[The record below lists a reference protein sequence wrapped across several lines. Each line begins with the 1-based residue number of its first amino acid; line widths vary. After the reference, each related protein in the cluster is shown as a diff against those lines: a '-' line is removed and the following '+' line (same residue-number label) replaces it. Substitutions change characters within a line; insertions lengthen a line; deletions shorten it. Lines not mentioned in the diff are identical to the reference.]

1 MFIYLHFSV
10 EQLSKLKSDLRGSN
24 LASYAEGTRKNLK
37 VQWQAFVMFCIYFGF
52 TFLPASTSTVQL
64 YAQFL
69 SRSFK
74 SVSSSS
80 VHLLLGFDLEKL
92 NAFLI
97 NFSFHGMMRLKGHT
111 VKKAESVTP
120 ALLCNIFHF
129 LDFSDSDNLAFWC
142 LFLFAFFWWL
152 ESQI

>member
-1 MFIYLHFSV
+1 
-10 EQLSKLKSDLRGSN
+10 
-24 LASYAEGTRKNLK
+24 
-37 VQWQAFVMFCIYFGF
+37 MFCIYFGF

-74 SVSSSS
+74 SVSSIRNYLSGVRT
-80 VHLLLGFDLEKL
+80 VHFLLGFDLKKL

-97 NFSFHGMMRLKGHT
+97 NFSLRSMMRLKGHT

-120 ALLCNIFHF
+120 DLLCNIFHF

-142 LFLFAFFWWL
+142 LFLFAFFLVARKSNLVPTVNKDILSHHCLWK
-152 ESQI
+152 SDV